1 MKKGE
6 PFDMEATEANI
17 KLNEEMNADYKQTV
31 VRREVSS
38 TTEANNAIQEAFYS
52 DNQQEDFYPAYINNN
67 TAAIKVTGKD
77 R

>member
-1 MKKGE
+1 MKKE
-6 PFDMEATEANI
+6 KPFDTEATEANI

-31 VRREVSS
+31 VRREVNS
-38 TTEANNAIQEAFYS
+38 TTEANNAIQEAFYG
-52 DNQQEDFYPAYINNN
+52 DNQQEDFYPAYINNE